1 MLNTVY
7 NIWKTSVSTIASVQG
22 INWAMSIQP
31 FPPAFSSETV
41 RLGGNSLG
49 LDPSDGPLVLF
60 LLSYNWANA
69 VDDQAV
75 DTAAQSLLAAI
86 DTAARNAGMYNK
98 FKYLNYAA
106 SWQKPITGYGEANV
120 RRLQAASKEYDATGL
135 FQDRC
140 PGGFK
145 VFRS

>member
-1 MLNTVY
+1 
-7 NIWKTSVSTIASVQG
+7 
-22 INWAMSIQP
+22 MSIQS

-69 VDDQAV
+69 VDDNAV
-75 DTAAQSLLAAI
+75 DAAAQTLLAAI
-86 DTAARNAGMYNK
+86 DTATQNAGMYNK

-106 SWQKPITGYGEANV
+106 SWQKPITGYGQASV
-120 RRLQAASKEYDATGL
+120 SRLQAVSKKYDPIGL
-135 FQDRC
+135 FQNNC
-140 PGGFK
+140 PGGFR
-145 VFRS
+145 VFSS